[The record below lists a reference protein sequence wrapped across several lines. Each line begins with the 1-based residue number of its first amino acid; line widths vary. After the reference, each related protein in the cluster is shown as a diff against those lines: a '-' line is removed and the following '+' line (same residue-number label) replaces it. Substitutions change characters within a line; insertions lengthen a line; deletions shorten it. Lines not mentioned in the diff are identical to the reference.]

1 MNISNS
7 PVMKLTLL
15 KSALVLFF
23 SLTIVC
29 AHAQTTADS
38 VDVFIKNIMKKK
50 RIPGLQLAVIQH
62 GKVIKTATY
71 GMANIEQDIPA
82 TAESIFSINSVT
94 KAFTGVAVMQ
104 LVEQGRLK
112 INDPISVYL
121 DSLPAAWQ
129 KITIKE
135 VMTHTS
141 GLPDMIDE
149 NEMVLGNGS
158 ELSALEKTEVL
169 PMEFKTGERFSYNQT
184 GYVLI
189 GKIITKLSGMHF
201 TKFIESGQ
209 FNAAGMGHTRFGD
222 SFAIIAHDAGAYTT
236 IQNVGGKWI
245 RGGELGKGFIKFPLF
260 YRTAAGI
267 YSTAADM
274 ASWIIALQNGTLL
287 KDKSSLKTLWEPAIL
302 CNGKTGGFSKML
314 NGYALGF
321 PTVARAEHP
330 AVAPVGGGRSTFF
343 IYPKDD
349 LAVVILTNLM
359 GANPDTFTDETAAY
373 YIPDMHEA
381 NGFGLNPAVKKLR
394 TELMKQG
401 FDKAEKV
408 AVNLKKTDARFQLD
422 ETDVNAWAYQLLAG
436 GKINDALPVFKLNTS
451 LYPKSGNAYD
461 SLAEVQELKGDHI
474 NALKNYKRSLE
485 LDPENQNATKQ
496 IKKLE
501 SK

>member
-1 MNISNS
+1 
-7 PVMKLTLL
+7 MKPILV
-15 KSALVLFF
+15 KSALFLFV
-23 SLTIVC
+23 SLMIVS
-29 AHAQTTADS
+29 AHAQTTTDS

-50 RIPGLQLAVIQH
+50 RIPGLQLAVILH
-62 GKVIKTATY
+62 GKIIKTATY

-94 KAFTGVAVMQ
+94 KAFVGVAVMQ
-104 LVEQGRLK
+104 LVEEGKLK
-112 INDPISVYL
+112 INDPISAYI
-121 DSLPAAWQ
+121 DSLPAEWKQ
-129 KITIKE
+129 ITIKQ

-141 GLPDMIDE
+141 GLPDMLDE
-149 NEMVLGNGS
+149 NEMILGNGS
-158 ELSALEKTEVL
+158 EQSALEKAEAL

-189 GKIITKLSGMHF
+189 GQIITRLSGMHF
-201 TKFIESGQ
+201 TKFIESRQ
-209 FNAAGMGHTRFGD
+209 FTVAGMVHTRFGD
-222 SFAIIAHDAGAYTT
+222 SFAIIPHDAGAYTT
-236 IQNVGGKWI
+236 IQNVDGKWI

-267 YSTAADM
+267 YSTAPDM

-302 CNGKTGGFSKML
+302 TNGKTGGFSKML

-321 PTVARAEHP
+321 PTVSRAEHP

-373 YIPDMHEA
+373 FIPDMHES
-381 NGFGLNPAVKKLR
+381 NGFGLNPSVKKLR

-401 FDKAEKV
+401 FHKAEKI
-408 AVNLKKTDARFQLD
+408 AANLKKKDANFQLLEAD
-422 ETDVNAWAYQLLAG
+422 LNAWGYQLLAE
-436 GKINDALPVFKLNTS
+436 GKASETLSIFNLTVG

-461 SLAEVQELKGDHI
+461 SLAEVQELKGDQI
-474 NALKNYKRSLE
+474 NALKNYKHSLE
-485 LDPENQNATKQ
+485 LDPENKNAAKQ

-501 SK
+501 GR